1 MAPRH
6 ARLATSGLQ
15 GAKPKNGET
24 TLVTIGG
31 VNFALGPHE
40 TPDGDV
46 RALSSL
52 NETYKQVWAINS
64 TGELEG
70 VIPLPLSTQGLGEP
84 QGEDYLAIR
93 GAQVHVPAAMKS
105 DDDVARVLA
114 HADIDNNSEQ
124 IVSLLRV
131 PPSGTLRA
139 PEGPTDIAPPASGAV
154 GDDDEVNE
162 IAEGVE
168 DMGLQGRAL
177 WNHKVGRK
185 GAVPASGSVDEWMP
199 LCKR

>member
-1 MAPRH
+1 MESKYASYPH
-6 ARLATSGLQ
+6 ACGLVAEIAAI
-15 GAKPKNGET
+15 GAEP
-24 TLVTIGG
+24 
-31 VNFALGPHE
+31 P
-40 TPDGDV
+40 
-46 RALSSL
+46 
-52 NETYKQVWAINS
+52 
-64 TGELEG
+64 
-70 VIPLPLSTQGLGEP
+70 GLGFLNINL
-84 QGEDYLAIR
+84 YR
-93 GAQVHVPAAMKS
+93 

-114 HADIDNNSEQ
+114 HTDIDNNYEQ

-139 PEGPTDIAPPASGAV
+139 PEGPTDITPPASG
-154 GDDDEVNE
+154 GGMEDDDEVNE